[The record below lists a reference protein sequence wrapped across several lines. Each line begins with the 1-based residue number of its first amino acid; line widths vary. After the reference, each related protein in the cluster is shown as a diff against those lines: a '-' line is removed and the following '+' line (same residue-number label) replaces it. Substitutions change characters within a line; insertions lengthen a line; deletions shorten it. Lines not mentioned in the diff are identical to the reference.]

1 LKNKKVMKKVYLL
14 LAIAICFITLDFSS
28 TGLTLLAPFIG
39 GIGIGTA
46 VIEARLVGRKEGR
59 QE

>member
-1 LKNKKVMKKVYLL
+1 MKKVYFL

-39 GIGIGTA
+39 GIGIGSA
-46 VIEARLVGRKEGR
+46 VIEARLVGRREGR